1 MFNFKLLINQKFTRF
16 ENAVKKTL
24 AVTIISI
31 ISTSSYAATS
41 YPLKITTQN
50 GSAIIKNKPQRI
62 VVLEFGLMDELNLLG
77 VKPVGYGQNYP
88 GEGDIPDYLKPM
100 AKNAVGVGARD
111 IPNLEA
117 IAKLK
122 PDLILGEAA
131 YISNLSPQLNKIAP
145 TVLLNGIYGNSDEQ
159 IKNLKI
165 LAQITDTESKVPA
178 ILNNYQQ
185 IKNNAETI
193 AKKGG
198 QKTVLIGYVTPAGV
212 FKALTANA
220 LATSILAELNRKNVI
235 KKTERTQVM
244 DLSTE
249 AILEY
254 NPDQIIVLLTEGSMA
269 PYKKLSTDPL
279 WADVRANRQHQVYFM
294 DRDIWARSH
303 GIETLEIMYN
313 RAISSGFLTAKPTT
327 NSNK

>member
-1 MFNFKLLINQKFTRF
+1 MLNFKTSINQKFTQLG
-16 ENAVKKTL
+16 NILKKLLVITF
-24 AVTIISI
+24 ISI
-31 ISTSSYAATS
+31 TSIPAYAATH
-41 YPLKITTQN
+41 YPLKITTQT
-50 GSAIIKNKPQRI
+50 GSTIIKNKPQRI

-77 VKPVGYGQNYP
+77 VRPVGYGQNYP
-88 GEGDIPDYLKPM
+88 GEGDIPNYLKPM
-100 AKNAVGVGARD
+100 AKDAIGVGARD

-145 TVLLNGIYGNSDEQ
+145 TILLNGIYGDSNEQ

-185 IKNNAETI
+185 IKNKAETI
-193 AKKGG
+193 AKKSG

-212 FKALTANA
+212 FKALTSNA
-220 LATSILAELNRKNVI
+220 LATTILSELNRKNVI
-235 KKTERTQVM
+235 KKSERTQVM

-269 PYKKLSTDPL
+269 PYTKLAADPL
-279 WADVRANRQHQVYFM
+279 WADVRANHQHQVYFM

-313 RAISSGFLTAKPTT
+313 KAISSGFLTANPTT
-327 NSNK
+327 NPNK

>member
-1 MFNFKLLINQKFTRF
+1 MPNIESTLKFGTSAMNILGTLI
-16 ENAVKKTL
+16 L
-24 AVTIISI
+24 AFILYLSNISAN
-31 ISTSSYAATS
+31 AATT
-41 YPLKITTQN
+41 YPLKINTSN
-50 GSAIIKNKPQRI
+50 GTSIIKNKPTRI
-62 VVLEFGLMDELNLLG
+62 VVLEFGLMDELDLLG
-77 VKPVGYGQNYP
+77 IKPVGYGQNYP
-88 GEGDIPDYLKPM
+88 GEGGIPEYLKPM

-131 YISNLSPQLNKIAP
+131 YLSNINSQLNKIAP
-145 TVLLNGIYGNSDEQ
+145 TVLLNGIFGDSDEQ

-165 LAQITDTESKVPA
+165 LAKITDTESKVPN
-178 ILNNYQQ
+178 ILKNYYQT
-185 IKNNAETI
+185 KAKAETL
-193 AKKGG
+193 AKQGP
-198 QKTVLIGYVTPAGV
+198 QKSVLIGYITPAGT

-235 KKTERTQVM
+235 IKTERTQVM

-254 NPDQIIVLLTEGSMA
+254 NPDQIIVLLTDGSTA
-269 PYKKLSTDPL
+269 PFKKFSTDPL
-279 WADVRANRQHQVYFM
+279 WADIRANKEHQVYFM

-313 RAISSGFLTAKPTT
+313 KGISTGFIAAKPAYPPL
-327 NSNK
+327 N

>member
-1 MFNFKLLINQKFTRF
+1 MFNFKLLINQKFTRL
-16 ENAVKKTL
+16 ENVVKKTL
-24 AVTIISI
+24 AITIISI
-31 ISTSSYAATS
+31 ISTSSYAATR

-185 IKNNAETI
+185 IKTKAETI

-254 NPDQIIVLLTEGSMA
+254 NPDQIIVLITEGSMA
-269 PYKKLSTDPL
+269 PYTKLSTDPL
-279 WADVRANRQHQVYFM
+279 WADVRANQQHQVYFM

>member
-1 MFNFKLLINQKFTRF
+1 MFSLQLLIYQKFK
-16 ENAVKKTL
+16 NLKKTFKITFIITFVTASPIL
-24 AVTIISI
+24 AN
-31 ISTSSYAATS
+31 AATS
-41 YPLKITTQN
+41 YPLKISTPNGTT
-50 GSAIIKNKPQRI
+50 IIKSKPQRI
-62 VVLEFGLMDELNLLG
+62 VVLEFGLMDELDLLG
-77 VKPVGYGQNYP
+77 IKPVGYGQNYP

-100 AKNAVGVGARD
+100 ARNAVGVGARD

-178 ILNNYQQ
+178 ILSNYQQ
-185 IKNNAETI
+185 IKNKAETI
-193 AKKGG
+193 AKKNGR
-198 QKTVLIGYVTPAGV
+198 KTVLIGYVTPAGV

-220 LATSILAELNRKNVI
+220 LATSILNGLNRENVI

-269 PYKKLSTDPL
+269 PYKKLTADPL
-279 WADVRANRQHQVYFM
+279 WADVRANKEHQVYFM

-313 RAISSGFLTAKPTT
+313 KAISTGFLTAKPAANT
-327 NSNK
+327 NK